1 MWILVIALF
10 GALILAN
17 ISNKSLTK
25 ERDFYK
31 TKAVEIV
38 RRRGGGFQ
46 RAHSVERAL
55 EREFMTKKDKL

>member
-17 ISNKSLTK
+17 IANKSLTK

-31 TKAVEIV
+31 KKAIEIH
-38 RRRGGGFQ
+38 RRRGGGFN
-46 RAHSVERAL
+46 RSHKVERAL
-55 EREFMTKKDKL
+55 EREFMTKG